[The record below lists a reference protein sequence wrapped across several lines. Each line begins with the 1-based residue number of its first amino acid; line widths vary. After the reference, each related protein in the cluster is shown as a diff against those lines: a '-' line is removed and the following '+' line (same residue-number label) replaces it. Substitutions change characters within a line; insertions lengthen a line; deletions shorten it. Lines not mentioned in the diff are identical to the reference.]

1 MRILASYRGTE
12 KTWDTDKAEVVFGR
26 TREKAT
32 EIFDL
37 SPDQKVSRVHG
48 RIWHERGSY
57 WVEDLGSTHGIRLNG
72 QELLVS
78 KRYRIA
84 PDDVVEAGE
93 TRLRIDTTC
102 DSVSTSDE
110 VVDLAQKRTNYLQVG
125 TALVPP
131 AMESGSNVAIGANVD
146 ADSMNAVKVQG
157 VSEEFAKRLKIVWD
171 LPLKFAGKTDLEF
184 LLREIVD
191 RLSEIIPTAESW
203 ALVLRDR
210 KSDRLLLKAYH
221 ASGPCSISETL
232 ARKAV
237 EKRQAFI
244 WRRSKAGDLQG
255 TLLESPIAAGI
266 YAPLLWQDEVL
277 GVLCAD
283 GHKSDMAFNEQDL
296 DLMAMVAQYAAVGVA
311 THELQEKLRQES
323 SDKSNLLQVFSPAVA
338 EHLMKH
344 RGRFQPGGAQ
354 RHEVT
359 LLVSDIRGFTRMCW
373 DMQPDAII
381 ETVNEYFSYLVP
393 AILAHKGQ
401 IDKFMGDGI
410 LAAFGSP
417 EPDPLHHEHAVMAA
431 LEMQDAIKTLN
442 SARAARGVPAPT
454 VGIGLH
460 CGEIVQ
466 GFVGTSERMEYT
478 VIGDAV
484 NRASRYCA
492 AAQPNE
498 VLISPEVHELVWR
511 LVDAE
516 QVTIGTKHEG
526 DLRAYR
532 VSKKRGQV
540 EQTGTRT

>member
-1 MRILASYRGTE
+1 MRILATYRGTE
-12 KTWDTDKAEVVFGR
+12 KTWQTDNAEVVFGR
-26 TREKAT
+26 TKEKAA

-72 QELLVS
+72 EELLVG
-78 KRYRIA
+78 KRYRLA
-84 PDDVVEAGE
+84 ADDAVEVGE
-93 TRLRIDTTC
+93 TRLRVDSTSDSTT
-102 DSVSTSDE
+102 TSDE
-110 VVDLAQKRTNYLQVG
+110 VVDLAQKRTNYLQIG

-131 AMESGSNVAIGANVD
+131 SMESDSDVAIGANIN
-146 ADSMNAVKVQG
+146 AESMNAVKVQG
-157 VSEEFAKRLKIVWD
+157 VTEELGKRLKIVWD
-171 LPLKFAGKTDLEF
+171 LPLQFAGKTELEY

-191 RLSEIIPTAESW
+191 RLAEVVPTAESW

-255 TLLESPIAAGI
+255 TLLESPISAGI
-266 YAPLLWQDEVL
+266 YAPLLWHDEVL

-283 GHKSDMAFNEQDL
+283 AHKSDTVFTQDDL
-296 DLMAMVAQYAAVGVA
+296 DLMVMVAQYAAVGVA

-323 SDKSNLLQVFSPAVA
+323 ADKGNLLHVFSPAVA

-354 RHEVT
+354 RQEVT
-359 LLVSDIRGFTRMCW
+359 LLVSDIRGFTKMCW

-410 LAAFGSP
+410 LAVFGSP
-417 EPDPLHHEHAVMAA
+417 EPDPLHHEHAVTAA
-431 LEMQDAIKTLN
+431 LEMQEAIKTLN
-442 SARAARGVPAPT
+442 SARAARGVPAPN

-484 NRASRYCA
+484 NRTSRYCA

-511 LVDAE
+511 LVEAE
-516 QVTIGTKHEG
+516 QVTISTKHEG

-540 EQTGTRT
+540 AQTGTTP

>member
-1 MRILASYRGTE
+1 MRILATYRGTE
-12 KTWDTDKAEVVFGR
+12 KSWDTDKAEVVFGR
-26 TREKAT
+26 TKEKAA

-57 WVEDLGSTHGIRLNG
+57 WLEDLGSTHGIRLNG
-72 QELLVS
+72 EQLLVG
-78 KRYRIA
+78 KRYRLA
-84 PDDVVEAGE
+84 PDDMVEAGE

-110 VVDLAQKRTNYLQVG
+110 VVDLAEKRTNYLQIG

-131 AMESGSNVAIGANVD
+131 SMESGSNVAIAANVSVE
-146 ADSMNAVKVQG
+146 SMNDVKVHG
-157 VSEEFAKRLKIVWD
+157 LSEQFSKRLKIAWD
-171 LPLKFAGKTDLEF
+171 LPLKFAGKTELEY

-191 RLSEIIPTAESW
+191 RLAKIVPAAESW

-210 KSDRLLLKAYH
+210 KTDRLLLKAYH
-221 ASGPCSISETL
+221 AAGPCSISETL

-237 EKRQAFI
+237 DKRQAFI

-266 YAPLLWQDEVL
+266 YAPLLWHDEVL

-283 GHKSDMAFNEQDL
+283 AHKSDSVFTQEDL
-296 DLMAMVAQYAAVGVA
+296 GLMVMVAQYAAVGVA

-323 SDKSNLLQVFSPAVA
+323 ADKTNLLHVFSPAVA
-338 EHLMKH
+338 EHILKH

-359 LLVSDIRGFTRMCW
+359 LLVSDIRGFTKMCW

-410 LAAFGSP
+410 LAVFGSP
-417 EPDPLHHEHAVMAA
+417 DPDPLHHEHAVMAA
-431 LEMQDAIKTLN
+431 LEMQEAAKTLN
-442 SARAARGVPAPT
+442 SARAARGVPAPHL
-454 VGIGLH
+454 GIGLH

-466 GFVGTSERMEYT
+466 GFVGTPERMEFT

-492 AAQPNE
+492 AAQPSE
-498 VLISPEVHELVWR
+498 VLISPDVHELVWR

-516 QVTIGTKHEG
+516 QVTIPTKHEG

-532 VSKKRGQV
+532 VSRKRGQV
-540 EQTGTRT
+540 AQTGTVR